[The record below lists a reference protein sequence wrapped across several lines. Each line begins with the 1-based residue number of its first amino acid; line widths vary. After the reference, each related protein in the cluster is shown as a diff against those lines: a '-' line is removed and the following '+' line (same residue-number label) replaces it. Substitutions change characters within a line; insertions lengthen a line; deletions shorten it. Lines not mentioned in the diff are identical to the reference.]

1 MADENFIKA
10 LTDIDPEEV
19 SLVYR
24 GANRKRVAFSKEEGG
39 HMPRK
44 IENLIKT
51 VLETESAGDSKV
63 EAFAKE
69 AKLSDKATD
78 ALVAARRAV
87 DAYRDELPAST
98 HVQIAKALDLECIK
112 TVEKIVEKIVEKSA
126 PKDPVVE
133 LPAAQRE
140 AFEKMQKES
149 ADNAK
154 QLAEMKRENRKR
166 EFFSKS
172 EKEFSHVGGS
182 HADKAEVLMRV
193 SDLDP
198 ALGATLET
206 IFKSDEK
213 VIASNDRITQ
223 AIGRTGG
230 GANDDSPMGKLNKLA
245 EAIRGADPKLS
256 IQQAFA
262 KAAKDNPQL
271 AKQHYNGEES

>member
-1 MADENFIKA
+1 
-10 LTDIDPEEV
+10 
-19 SLVYR
+19 
-24 GANRKRVAFSKEEGG
+24 
-39 HMPRK
+39 MPRK

-51 VLETESAGDSKV
+51 VLETESAGESKV

-98 HVQIAKALDLECIK
+98 HVQIAKALDLECIEIK
-112 TVEKIVEKIVEKSA
+112 TVEKIVEKIVEKPA

-230 GANDDSPMGKLNKLA
+230 GANDESPMGKLNKLA